1 MKEQDYQSLIP
12 RMRDLADGN
21 YFLSSLIVLINLL
34 IFALAI
40 FLMLSP
46 NILCYLPG
54 IFILAFQMNHSYTI
68 MHECGHSAFLR
79 RPISNKIWGF
89 ISAFFC
95 LYPFEIK
102 KHEHMLHHRCTG
114 GFDEPVAKKAMKN
127 FALTSPLVDKVMIFC
142 WKFWIPIFT
151 ANELVT
157 TWKASLTSDKRQWRF
172 SSMIAIVFYA
182 TIGTFIVLQPNGYL
196 FILKFAASAY
206 LYMIALEFFTM
217 PHHVPSVIENRTGS
231 VPFHEQDKYTQS
243 CTPWPAPFDLLL
255 MLNFNYHVV
264 HHLYPYVHF
273 TKLKEAHALLG
284 NCEPTVLDTRSEWD
298 IMLEIR
304 RRGFRDV
311 FKKYYIH
318 QTVASS
324 QL

>member
-1 MKEQDYQSLIP
+1 MKEQDYKKLLP
-12 RMRDLADGN
+12 NMRKLMVGN
-21 YFLSSLIVLINLL
+21 YPLSYLILFINLVIFSGAVYL
-34 IFALAI
+34 IQNT
-40 FLMLSP
+40 
-46 NILCYLPG
+46 NIYSNIIGVLL
-54 IFILAFQMNHSYTI
+54 LAFQMNHTYTI
-68 MHECGHSAFLR
+68 MHECTHTSFVHSHKANRIIGHIA
-79 RPISNKIWGF
+79 
-89 ISAFFC
+89 AFFC

-114 GFDEPVAKKAMKN
+114 GYDEPVAKKAMKN
-127 FALTSPLVDKVMIFC
+127 FSLVNPIIDQIMIFC

-157 TWKASLTSDKRQWRF
+157 TWKASLKAENRQWKITAGF
-172 SSMIAIVFYA
+172 AIAIYLI
-182 TIGTFIVLQPNGYL
+182 IGY
-196 FILKFAASAY
+196 FILQQTNGALFLIKFSLAIY

-217 PHHVPSVIENRTGS
+217 PHHVPSVIENRNGP

-243 CTPWPAPFDLLL
+243 CTPWPAPFDVLL

-284 NCEPTVLDTRSEWD
+284 NCEPTVLQTRSELN

-311 FKKYYIH
+311 FKKYYQPQI
-318 QTVASS
+318 
-324 QL
+324 